1 MRSGDRY
8 LLERRSLSIS
18 HIFIAVAWTR
28 EKGYDEPIALRLTC
42 EPLQKVGNYD
52 ISQEDPAV
60 FKQVDPEVPREWPD
74 IPLPSFKAQAE
85 AAIAAATRSKTQPRP
100 QPELAPKSNLVK
112 ELLEIHRS
120 YVDVL
125 LSMGVDP
132 LKEYQEKKAE
142 NILSG
147 VKPGDTKCKVCE
159 KRCSSTQ
166 KLKNHIRRRHIGKTP
181 HYCGECNRYYGDSQ
195 SLKVHLRK
203 HLPEGERAAAAHTCP
218 TCGKSYSSVGKLNEH
233 LEKHVDIRCRY
244 CNKSFAY
251 NRTCKAHEVESCPQ
265 RPGAQEPEEAE
276 EKAPVK
282 RWYCHMCSSDFG
294 ARRNLKKHLNQ
305 KHGGAE
311 VAQGSHR

>member
-1 MRSGDRY
+1 M
-8 LLERRSLSIS
+8 
-18 HIFIAVAWTR
+18 AWTR
-28 EKGYDEPIALRLTC
+28 EKGYDEPIALRLMC

-147 VKPGDTKCKVCE
+147 VKPGDTKCKV
-159 KRCSSTQ
+159 
-166 KLKNHIRRRHIGKTP
+166 
-181 HYCGECNRYYGDSQ
+181 
-195 SLKVHLRK
+195 LREEVFQ
-203 HLPEGERAAAAHTCP
+203 H
-218 TCGKSYSSVGKLNEH
+218 S
-233 LEKHVDIRCRY
+233 
-244 CNKSFAY
+244 
-251 NRTCKAHEVESCPQ
+251 EVEKSHKEASYREDSLLLWGMPPVLW
-265 RPGAQEPEEAE
+265 RFAEPKGTLEET
-276 EKAPVK
+276 
-282 RWYCHMCSSDFG
+282 S
-294 ARRNLKKHLNQ
+294 ARR
-305 KHGGAE
+305 
-311 VAQGSHR
+311 

>member
-1 MRSGDRY
+1 M
-8 LLERRSLSIS
+8 
-18 HIFIAVAWTR
+18 
-28 EKGYDEPIALRLTC
+28 C

-166 KLKNHIRRRHIGKTP
+166 KLKNHIRRHHIG
-181 HYCGECNRYYGDSQ
+181 EDSP
-195 SLKVHLRK
+195 LL
-203 HLPEGERAAAAHTCP
+203 
-218 TCGKSYSSVGKLNEH
+218 
-233 LEKHVDIRCRY
+233 
-244 CNKSFAY
+244 
-251 NRTCKAHEVESCPQ
+251 
-265 RPGAQEPEEAE
+265 
-276 EKAPVK
+276 
-282 RWYCHMCSSDFG
+282 W
-294 ARRNLKKHLNQ
+294 
-305 KHGGAE
+305 
-311 VAQGSHR
+311 